1 MKILI
6 ISQWYDPEPTFKG
19 QLFAEELV
27 RRGHDVQVLTG
38 FPNYPTGTLY
48 PGWTMRPFQ
57 REVVRGVRVLRVP
70 LYPSH
75 DSSARNRVL
84 NYASFALSAAV
95 GALFLPRPDVAYV
108 YHPPATAALPALV
121 LALVKDVPY
130 VYDVQDLWPDSLEA
144 TGMVSDRRVL
154 GAVAWGMR
162 RLYAAATRVVVLS
175 PGMRSL
181 LSGRGTPEGKTD
193 VIYNWAYESDLGA
206 GAGDPGSLSE
216 AGGAAPS
223 ARPTEM
229 PDAFTVTFAGN
240 LGRPQGLDVVLDA
253 AELLGDDPPVAFV
266 VVGSGLEE
274 ARLRQSAADRGLDN
288 VRFLPRRPV
297 TEIAPILDASDA
309 LLVHLVDEPL
319 FQVTI
324 PSKTQSYLLT
334 GRPVLMGVAGDASEL
349 VAAAGAGLTF
359 PPGDAVAL
367 ADAVRRLKAM
377 TPEARA
383 ELGARGRRFY
393 DETLSLRSGAE
404 AFERTFERTRPLR
417 PWRLA
422 VKRGADAAGSA
433 AALAVL
439 SLPIAGL
446 AVAASRALGTPVL
459 FRQERPG
466 RHGEPFEMVKFR
478 TMNDARGPDGE
489 LLPDGERLTRF
500 GSFLRSTSL
509 DELPSLVNVL
519 RGDMSFVG
527 PRPLLVR
534 YTRWFTTRER
544 RRLDV
549 RPGVTGLAQ
558 VSGRNTTPWDD
569 RLALDVEYV
578 RGLSLRRDLRLLVST
593 LARVTRRSGVVV
605 DAESVMKNLDDER
618 RDREGR
624 S

>member
-1 MKILI
+1 VKILI

-38 FPNYPTGTLY
+38 FPNYPTGVLY

-95 GALFLPRPDVAYV
+95 GALLLPRPDVAYV

-121 LALVKDVPY
+121 LALVKNVPY

-154 GAVAWGMR
+154 AAVAWGMR
-162 RLYAAATRVVVLS
+162 RLYATATRVVVLS

-181 LSGRGTPEGKTD
+181 LAGRGTPEGKTD

-206 GAGDPGSLSE
+206 SAGDSGGVSE
-216 AGGAAPS
+216 TGEKAPS
-223 ARPTEM
+223 ARPSEM
-229 PDAFTVTFAGN
+229 PDAFSVTFAGN
-240 LGRPQGLDVVLDA
+240 LGSPQGLGVVLDA
-253 AELLGDDPPVAFV
+253 AELLRDDPGVAFV
-266 VVGSGLEE
+266 VVGTGLEE
-274 ARLRQSAADRGLDN
+274 ARLRQSAADRGLDS

-297 TEIAPILDASDA
+297 TEIGPILDASDV

-349 VAAAGAGLTF
+349 VEAAGAGLTF
-359 PPGDAVAL
+359 PPGDATAL

-383 ELGARGRRFY
+383 ELGAQGRRFY

-404 AFERTFERTRPLR
+404 AFERTFERARPLR

-422 VKRGADAAGSA
+422 AKRGADAIGSA

-478 TMNDARGPDGE
+478 TMNDARGPGGE
-489 LLPDGERLTRF
+489 LLPDGARLTRF
-500 GSFLRSTSL
+500 GSLLRSTSL

-527 PRPLLVR
+527 PRPLLMR
-534 YTRWFTTRER
+534 YTRWFTAGER

-549 RPGVTGLAQ
+549 RPGITGLAQ
-558 VSGRNTTPWDD
+558 VSGRNTTPWDE
-569 RLALDVEYV
+569 RLAMDVEYV

-605 DAESVMKNLDDER
+605 DAESVMQNLDDER
-618 RDREGR
+618 RDREAR

>member
-27 RRGHDVQVLTG
+27 RRGHEVQVLTG

-48 PGWTMRPFQ
+48 PGWTMRVFH
-57 REVVRGVRVLRVP
+57 REVVRGVHVLRVP
-70 LYPSH
+70 LFPSH

-121 LALVKDVPY
+121 LALVKDVPF

-144 TGMVSDRRVL
+144 TGMVSDHRVL

-162 RLYAAATRVVVLS
+162 RLYGAATRVVVLS
-175 PGMRSL
+175 PGMRTL
-181 LSGRGTPEGKTD
+181 LGGRGTPEGKTD
-193 VIYNWAYESDLGA
+193 VIYNWAYESDLGTNRDSTGVA
-206 GAGDPGSLSE
+206 VA
-216 AGGAAPS
+216 
-223 ARPTEM
+223 ARPAEL

-240 LGRPQGLDVVLDA
+240 LGTAQGLDVVLDA
-253 AELLGDDPPVAFV
+253 ADILRDDPGVAFV
-266 VVGSGLEE
+266 IVGTGLEE
-274 ARLRQSAADRGLDN
+274 ARLKQSAADRGLEG
-288 VRFLPRRPV
+288 VIFLPRRPV
-297 TEIAPILDASDA
+297 TEIGPILDASDA

-324 PSKTQSYLLT
+324 PSKTQAYLLT
-334 GRPVLMGVAGDASEL
+334 GRPVLMGVAGDASTL
-349 VAAAGAGLTF
+349 VESAGAGLTF
-359 PPGDAVAL
+359 PPGDAGAL
-367 ADAVRRLKAM
+367 ADRVRQIRTM
-377 TPEARA
+377 SPEARA
-383 ELGARGRRFY
+383 EFGIRGRLFY
-393 DETLSLRSGAE
+393 DETLSLRSGAAE
-404 AFERTFERTRPLR
+404 FERAFERARPLR

-439 SLPIAGL
+439 ALPIAGL

-478 TMNDARGPDGE
+478 TMNDARGPDGD

-527 PRPLLVR
+527 PRPLLMR
-534 YTRWFTTRER
+534 YTRWFTAGER

-569 RLALDVEYV
+569 RLALDVDYV
-578 RGLSLRRDLRLLVST
+578 RGLSLRRDLRLLVAT
-593 LARVTRRSGVVV
+593 LTRVTRRSGVVV
-605 DAESVMKNLDDER
+605 DAESIMQNLDDER
-618 RDREGR
+618 RDREAR

>member
-27 RRGHDVQVLTG
+27 RRGHEVQVLTG

-48 PGWTMRPFQ
+48 PGWTMRAFQ

-75 DSSARNRVL
+75 DASARNRVL

-121 LALVKDVPY
+121 LALVKDVPF

-154 GAVAWGMR
+154 GVVAWGMR
-162 RLYAAATRVVVLS
+162 RLYSAATRVVVLS
-175 PGMRSL
+175 PGMRRL
-181 LSGRGTPEGKTD
+181 LAGRGTLEGKTD

-206 GAGDPGSLSE
+206 GAGAPD
-216 AGGAAPS
+216 AAEDEPVATPRPS
-223 ARPTEM
+223 EM

-240 LGRPQGLDVVLDA
+240 LGTPQGLDVVLDA
-253 AELLGDDPPVAFV
+253 AELLRDDPGVAFV
-266 VVGSGLEE
+266 VVGTGLEE
-274 ARLRQSAADRGLDN
+274 ARLKQSAADRALEG
-288 VRFLPRRPV
+288 VTFLPRRPV
-297 TEIAPILDASDA
+297 SEIGVILEASDA

-324 PSKTQSYLLT
+324 PSKTQAYLLT

-349 VAAAGAGLTF
+349 VEQAGAGLTF

-367 ADAVRRLKAM
+367 ADRVRQLRAM
-377 TPEARA
+377 TAEGRA

-393 DETLSLRSGAE
+393 DDSLSLRSGAE
-404 AFERTFERTRPLR
+404 AFEETFERARPLR
-417 PWRLA
+417 PWRLT
-422 VKRGADAAGSA
+422 VKRGADVAGSA
-433 AALAVL
+433 IALAVL

-446 AVAASRALGTPVL
+446 AVAASRVLGTPVL
-459 FRQERPG
+459 FRQQRPG

-478 TMNDARGPDGE
+478 TMNDARGADGE
-489 LLPDGERLTRF
+489 VLPDGERLTRF

-527 PRPLLVR
+527 PRPLLMR
-534 YTRWFTTRER
+534 YTRWFTAGER

-578 RGLSLRRDLRLLVST
+578 RRLSLRRDLRLLVST
-593 LARVTRRSGVVV
+593 LTRVTRRSGVVV
-605 DAESVMKNLDDER
+605 DAESVMQNLDDER
-618 RDREGR
+618 RDREPR